1 MFEEF
6 KKRFQAIYP
15 MPDEDCDIFRD
26 AFTVKTFR
34 KNEIWTAPEFICKE
48 LGFLSKG
55 LFRIYYLMDGK
66 EINVHFFFEDEFVTD
81 YQSFLSQQPSLCYIS
96 ALENSELIIFSH
108 DKLQQAYS
116 ESHNW
121 ERFGRIIS
129 EACYLD
135 AMRRSE
141 SFLFQNGEQRYLDLM
156 KTNPQIFNRI
166 PLYHIASY
174 MGLERESL
182 SRLRKKVLQA

>member
-1 MFEEF
+1 
-6 KKRFQAIYP
+6 
-15 MPDEDCDIFRD
+15 
-26 AFTVKTFR
+26 
-34 KNEIWTAPEFICKE
+34 
-48 LGFLSKG
+48 
-55 LFRIYYLMDGK
+55 
-66 EINVHFFFEDEFVTD
+66 
-81 YQSFLSQQPSLCYIS
+81 
-96 ALENSELIIFSH
+96 
-108 DKLQQAYS
+108 LQQAYS

-141 SFLFQNGEQRYLDLM
+141 SFLFQNGEQRYLDLI
-156 KTNPQIFNRI
+156 KNNPQIFSRI